1 MSFLAYPTHVA
12 WPLWSHVP
20 IPERLHPFASLN
32 NQVYQ
37 ACAPT
42 EILQVCQSSRSGI
55 CVLHRRLLCGGL
67 RLGAAVRTQADWRV
81 PLLFTLA
88 SRVYTVNGWHV
99 CRSYYVSFPC
109 ANSSCYPPHL
119 LTQRYALSEKKEQEN
134 EQKPH
139 QKVTITSKSQ
149 EDQNKMLK
157 QNKKPLK
164 E

>member
-99 CRSYYVSFPC
+99 CRSYYSLFFPP
-109 ANSSCYPPHL
+109 YLFTL
-119 LTQRYALSEKKEQEN
+119 LAIFYLHFKCF
-134 EQKPH
+134 PFPFL
-139 QKVTITSKSQ
+139 VLFL
-149 EDQNKMLK
+149 LK
-157 QNKKPLK
+157 FTFLWTDCSLGLNCSGCL
-164 E
+164 

>member
-1 MSFLAYPTHVA
+1 MPNFN
-12 WPLWSHVP
+12 
-20 IPERLHPFASLN
+20 F
-32 NQVYQ
+32 
-37 ACAPT
+37 
-42 EILQVCQSSRSGI
+42 
-55 CVLHRRLLCGGL
+55 
-67 RLGAAVRTQADWRV
+67 DFF
-81 PLLFTLA
+81 LLFQIDCFHP
-88 SRVYTVNGWHV
+88 VYVD
-99 CRSYYVSFPC
+99 YVSFPC